1 MPECHNTNAI
11 FNTYQPSSKEY
22 KAELVRLLKQRDKE
36 HIRYWIHSY
45 ENKNGKD
52 YMHVYIQG
60 DSLCSE
66 GIIHFTN
73 ATTELKHFKDVK
85 GVSYSGAELSGL
97 QYRII
102 EDSAKNELEFIHVDD
117 IID

>member
-1 MPECHNTNAI
+1 MI
-11 FNTYQPSSKEY
+11 KQRGKEY
-22 KAELVRLLKQRDKE
+22 L
-36 HIRYWIHSY
+36 RYWIHSY
-45 ENKNGKD
+45 ENNNGQD
-52 YMHVYIQG
+52 YMRVYIQG
-60 DSLCSE
+60 DSLCAE

-73 ATTELKHFKDVK
+73 AATDLDNFKKVK

-102 EDSAKNELEFIHVDD
+102 EDSGKNELEFIHLDN